1 MREHGVKR
9 VYCIIILSVAIMVLT
24 APSSVHAEHSFEFGA
39 GAPRGFMDVSVNSFL
54 NISLKTDGHF
64 RWQPVLHESFAA
76 KKSGEEWLLVNVLA
90 GYGLLRYDFN
100 KSRTGLLPFVAAGGG
115 LHFMTSHASTRGRSS
130 GYYKFKL
137 LTKAHGFLGVERTH
151 GHNKHLS
158 LKARFTYPSDLLL
171 DAVYFNYG
179 IRF

>member
-1 MREHGVKR
+1 MILAAA
-9 VYCIIILSVAIMVLT
+9 IIALS
-24 APSSVHAEHSFEFGA
+24 APSSVQAEHSFEFGA
-39 GAPRGFMDVSVNSFL
+39 GAPRGFMDVSANSFL

-76 KKSGEEWLLVNVLA
+76 KKSGDEWLLVNVLA
-90 GYGLLRYDFN
+90 GYFLLRYDFN
-100 KSRTGLLPFVAAGGG
+100 ESRTGYVPFVAAGGG
-115 LHFMTSHASTRGRSS
+115 LHFMTSHASTRGRTR
-130 GYYKFKL
+130 GYYKLKL

-151 GHNKHLS
+151 GNNRHLS
-158 LKARFTYPSDLLL
+158 LKVRFTYPSDLLL